1 MSHIEQALSE
11 IRAQLPKGTRL
22 VAVSKYHPK
31 EMIEEAYRCGQRIFG
46 ESHVQELQEK
56 RPQLP
61 DDIEW
66 HFIGH
71 LQTNKVK
78 YIAPYVSLIHSV
90 DSPRLLSEINRQGV
104 RCGRRIPCLLQLHI
118 AREET
123 KFGFLPDELTSYL
136 QSGQWRT
143 LLNVQICGL
152 MCMASNVDDE
162 AQIEG
167 EFAQARALFL
177 AIRDSYFRD
186 DPAFCECS
194 WGMSDDYPI
203 ALRQGSTLI
212 RIGSMIFGARL
223 IITSPL
229 TPPQGRGTWENK
241 LCIKH

>member
-11 IRAQLPKGTRL
+11 IRAQLTERTRL
-22 VAVSKYHPK
+22 VAVSKFHPA

-56 RPQLP
+56 HAILP

-90 DSPRLLSEINRQGV
+90 DSPRLLHEIDRQGA
-104 RCGRRIPCLLQLHI
+104 RFDRRIPCLLQLHI

-123 KFGFLPDELTSYL
+123 KFGFSPEELIEYL
-136 QSGQWRT
+136 QTDDWRA
-143 LLNVQICGL
+143 LAHVELRGL

-162 AQIEG
+162 AQIDG
-167 EFAQARALFL
+167 EFALAYSLFQR
-177 AIRDSYFRD
+177 IKGTFFSD
-186 DPAFCECS
+186 DASFCECS
-194 WGMSDDYPI
+194 WGMSGDYLI
-203 ALRQGSTLI
+203 ALRHGSTLI
-212 RIGSMIFGARL
+212 RVGSMIFGERDYNA
-223 IITSPL
+223 
-229 TPPQGRGTWENK
+229 
-241 LCIKH
+241 H